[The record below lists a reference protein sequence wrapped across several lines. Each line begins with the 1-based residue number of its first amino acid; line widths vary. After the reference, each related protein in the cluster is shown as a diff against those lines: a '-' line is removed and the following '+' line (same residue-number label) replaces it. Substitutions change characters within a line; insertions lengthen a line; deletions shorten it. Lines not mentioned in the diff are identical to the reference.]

1 MYLFW
6 IPLWFTW
13 RIEPPKIDSLLSCFV
28 TVLNLGLG
36 SGLCLR
42 LGSAMGLGLGSG
54 LGLE

>member
-36 SGLCLR
+36 SGLGLR